1 MKFVLVPILI
11 VLMLSQTFSKWLVV
25 IEYNLNKDFVAQKL
39 CINKAKPKLN
49 CHGKCQMMNRL
60 VEEEIQNSTNTTNN
74 TSKIKIPELV
84 FSNETTQLIISSPVP
99 TTISYNEEPPF
110 FMDNA
115 VISAI
120 FHPPALG

>member
-49 CHGKCQMMNRL
+49 CHGKCQMMKRL
-60 VEEEIQNSTNTTNN
+60 AEEETQNSTNTTNN

-84 FSNETTQLIISSPVP
+84 FSNETTQLIFSSPVP